1 VLAAFLKYNNS
12 NIHMYMQSLTVL
24 DLVYGYSSF
33 LYVRKCFIKTVPRML
48 MKCLNEMKHLVEEHE
63 VEL

>member
-1 VLAAFLKYNNS
+1 
-12 NIHMYMQSLTVL
+12 MYMQSLTVL
-24 DLVYGYSSF
+24 DLVYGFRLYSSF
-33 LYVRKCFIKTVPRML
+33 LYVRKCFVKTVPRML